1 MCNYEMCHYQ
11 EKGLL
16 KKRDI
21 QVVFLIT
28 SWQQM
33 SYSYVPCFNRI
44 NFVVIPSYIEL
55 PWYLGLA
62 IFYLAVDFDIH

>member
-44 NFVVIPSYIEL
+44 NFVVIRSYIEL
-55 PWYLGLA
+55 P
-62 IFYLAVDFDIH
+62 